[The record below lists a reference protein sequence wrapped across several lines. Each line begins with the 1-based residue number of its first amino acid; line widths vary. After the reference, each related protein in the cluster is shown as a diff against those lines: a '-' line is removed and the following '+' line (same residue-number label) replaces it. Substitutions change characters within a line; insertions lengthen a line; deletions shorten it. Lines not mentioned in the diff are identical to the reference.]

1 MERRR
6 LAGFLRGTINAG
18 GMPALPGRV
27 CHNIGMRSK
36 IWLALSGIVVSLAV
50 FALQAMAVPGTGGKM
65 TGNEGHLQHAYF
77 AAGCF
82 WKVQYVFTEVPGVIK
97 VRAGYMGGKTKNP
110 SYEDVCTDQT
120 GHAETVSVAFDPTKV
135 SYHKLLEVFFGMHDP
150 TTKDRQGPD
159 IGNQYRSAIFCSTAE
174 QQKAATE
181 YKNKLEH
188 EHKFRSA
195 ITTLIEPAGIFY
207 DAEEY
212 HQDYFVKHGQVC
224 H

>member
-1 MERRR
+1 
-6 LAGFLRGTINAG
+6 
-18 GMPALPGRV
+18 MPAGCRRSFVSRQDAGAPLAAS
-27 CHNIGMRSK
+27 CHNIAMRLK
-36 IWLALSGIVVSLAV
+36 IRLALSGIACLFAFLAM
-50 FALQAMAVPGTGGKM
+50 QAMAVPGTGGKM

-82 WKVQYVFTEVPGVIK
+82 WKVQYVFSEVPGVIK
-97 VRAGYMGGKTKNP
+97 ARAGYMGGKTKNP

-120 GHAETVSVAFDPTKV
+120 GHAETVSVAYDPSKV

-150 TTKDRQGPD
+150 TTKNRQGPD
-159 IGNQYRSAIFCSTAE
+159 IGTQYRSAIFCSTPE
-174 QQKAATE
+174 QQKEATE

-188 EHKFRSA
+188 EHKFHSA
-195 ITTLIEPAGIFY
+195 ITTLIEPAGPFY